1 MCKYQRIQKLNRV
14 ILSTSDFKSEAVR
27 SRCQILKLNCALT
40 GRTVVTMIKE
50 RALQVGWGR
59 TLNKVP
65 EAGMHVTCADGNFPA
80 WSPEADVKSTLE

>member
-1 MCKYQRIQKLNRV
+1 MCKYQRIQKLNR
-14 ILSTSDFKSEAVR
+14 DFKSEAVR